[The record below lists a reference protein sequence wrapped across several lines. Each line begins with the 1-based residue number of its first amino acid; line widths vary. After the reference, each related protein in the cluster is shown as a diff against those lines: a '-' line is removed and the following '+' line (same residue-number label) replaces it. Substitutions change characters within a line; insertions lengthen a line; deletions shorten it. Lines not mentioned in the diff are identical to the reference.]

1 MIRTIILDDQP
12 EQVSLLNEFLEKDPR
27 FELKGLFTDPLQAI
41 PLLSGEGI
49 DLIVSDVEMPGIGG
63 FEFLR
68 AIKQKPLV
76 IFISAYPEY
85 AIDSFEFDPLHF
97 LTKPLQMEGILQ
109 AMEKAV
115 ARIEKHED
123 KSQSCIFIKIG
134 STDYQKL
141 LISDIIMIEATG
153 NGNLKI
159 YTSDMVVNTVKRLR
173 DILDQLNDDRFMR
186 VQKSFI
192 INLEYINKIKQD
204 DVLLSNNKLVPIGRG
219 YRSALRKRLGL
230 Q

>member
-1 MIRTIILDDQP
+1 MIRTIIIDDQP
-12 EQVSLLNEFLEKDPR
+12 EQVSLLKEFLEKDPR
-27 FELKGLFTDPLQAI
+27 FEYKGLYTDPLQAI
-41 PLLSGEGI
+41 PLLSNEAI
-49 DLIVSDVEMPGIGG
+49 DLIISDVEMPGIGG

-76 IFISAYPEY
+76 IFISSYPEY

-97 LTKPLQMEGILQ
+97 LIKPLQMEGILQ

-115 ARIEKHED
+115 ARIGKQED
-123 KSQSCIFIKIG
+123 KSQPFIFIKIG
-134 STDYQKL
+134 STDYQKIF
-141 LISDIIMIEATG
+141 ISDIAMIEATG

-159 YTSDMVVNTVKRLR
+159 HTSNKVITTVKRLR

-186 VQKSFI
+186 IQKSFI

-204 DVLLSNNKLVPIGRG
+204 DVLLSNNILVPIGRG